1 MDKYKF
7 CIWLVDSLL
16 RKPLSFEELQNKWTS
31 SSSNDSN
38 KELSE
43 RSFIRYRRE
52 AELLFHVQI
61 KYEKRIGKYS
71 LVDSE
76 NIQQDKLLS
85 WILATYRLSN
95 VSLDIKQKAI
105 IQLEPPAPKSEY
117 LNIILEAIESKSMLH
132 LTYKSHYKDPEEL
145 DFYPV
150 FVRLCQQRWYVIG
163 INLNKD
169 LVRVYAFERISN
181 LTIRSYDGKP
191 ISHTINPD
199 EYFSYSYGVINDE
212 EPQLIQIRA
221 FWPQN
226 LYLKD
231 VPLHP
236 SQEALYETEDFTD
249 FELFVRP
256 TYDFIQALL
265 SQREQVIVLGPHH
278 LVKNMQEVIAKMAA
292 NYLQ

>member
-16 RKPLSFEELQNKWTS
+16 RKSLSFEEIQTKWETS
-31 SSSNDSN
+31 SDNDNN
-38 KELSE
+38 KELSG

-52 AELLFHVQI
+52 AEMLFYVQI
-61 KYEKRIGKYS
+61 KYEKRLGKYS
-71 LVDSE
+71 LVGRE
-76 NIQQDKLLS
+76 NIQHEKLLS

-95 VSLDIKQKAI
+95 VSLDIKQRSV
-105 IQLEPPAPKSEY
+105 IQLESPAPKSEY
-117 LNIILEAIESKSMLH
+117 LEIILEAIENKSMLH
-132 LTYKSHYKDPEEL
+132 LTYKSHYKDPEDL

-163 INLNKD
+163 INLKKNS
-169 LVRVYAFERISN
+169 VRVYAFERISN
-181 LTIRSYDGKP
+181 LTIQRYSGKQ
-191 ISHTINPD
+191 ISHSIEPD
-199 EYFSYSYGVINDE
+199 DYFSYSYGIINDQ

-231 VPLHP
+231 VPLHS
-236 SQEALYETEDFTD
+236 SQQILIETEDFTD

-265 SQREQVIVLGPHH
+265 SQREQVKVLEPPSF
-278 LVKNMQEVIAKMAA
+278 VKDMREVIAKMAA
-292 NYLQ
+292 NYR

>member
-16 RKPLSFEELQNKWTS
+16 RKPLSFEELQNKWTN
-31 SSSNDSN
+31 SSSNDSS

-71 LVDSE
+71 IADGE
-76 NIQQDKLLS
+76 NIQHDKLLS

-95 VSLDIKQKAI
+95 VSLDIKQKSI

-117 LNIILEAIESKSMLH
+117 LDIILEAIESKSMLH

-163 INLNKD
+163 VNLNKD

-181 LTIRSYDGKP
+181 LTIQSYGGKP

-199 EYFSYSYGVINDE
+199 EYFTYSYGVINDE

-236 SQEALYETEDFTD
+236 SQETLYETEDFTD

-265 SQREQVIVLGPHH
+265 SQREQLIVLGPHL
-278 LVKNMQEVIAKMAA
+278 LVKSMQEVIAKMAA

>member
-85 WILATYRLSN
+85 WILATYRLSSI
-95 VSLDIKQKAI
+95 SLDIKQKSI

-117 LNIILEAIESKSMLH
+117 LDIILEAIESKSKLH
-132 LTYKSHYKDPEEL
+132 LIYKSHYKDPEEL

-163 INLNKD
+163 VNLNKD

-181 LTIRSYDGKP
+181 LKIQSYDGKS
-191 ISHTINPD
+191 ISHSINPD

-236 SQEALYETEDFTD
+236 SQEVLYETEDFTD

-265 SQREQVIVLGPHH
+265 SQREQVVVLEPLS
-278 LVKNMQEVIAKMAA
+278 LVNGIKNVINKMVA
-292 NYLQ
+292 NYR